1 MIQVSDS
8 TRPVTGTLGSG
19 HCCPRCS
26 APEPSVPVAQV
37 GNDTEVCYVYECP
50 RCRHSWWNT
59 YNTTADEPWVV
70 AA

>member
-1 MIQVSDS
+1 
-8 TRPVTGTLGSG
+8 
-19 HCCPRCS
+19 
-26 APEPSVPVAQV
+26 VPVAQV